1 MKMKSPNKHKLLR
14 HDPKP
19 QTVFV
24 CTVLLLIGFIV
35 CFAARWYTL
44 VYGDTGFDSV
54 MFTLTNG
61 LNGAEDRLI
70 NSYLKEGL
78 APAVFFCAVAAFL
91 IFFRS
96 KRYIAVTFAG
106 KVKFRLFPL
115 SCRVKVIFACALSA
129 VLVFSGAHSVRLGEY
144 VIYQFKST
152 RIFDE
157 KYVDPL
163 SAGITFT
170 EEKRNLIYIFVE
182 SLETAYMSEAQ
193 GGALKYDLIPELS
206 ELAENNI
213 NFSQNLGVGGYTA
226 VPGTTWTAG
235 AMVAHTAGIPLKVP
249 FGFKENSYGADG
261 FIPGAGTITEIL
273 RDNGYYQALMLGSDA
288 RFANRDYY
296 YIQHGINKI
305 YDYYTARDSGLIAK
319 DYCVWWGMEDKYLY
333 EYARQ
338 ELTEIASKERP
349 FAFTMLTADT
359 HHVDGYVCSE
369 CGDKYE
375 EQYENVISCADRQ
388 LASFISWIQEQDF
401 YENTTIV
408 VCGDHP
414 TMDAGY
420 ISRNVDE
427 DYDRHVYNCII
438 NSAIEAENTK
448 NREFSAFDMF
458 PTTLAAMGCTIEG
471 DRLGL
476 GTNLFSEL
484 PTLIEEMG
492 RKSFVEQMTR
502 SSKYYN
508 INFMQ

>member
-1 MKMKSPNKHKLLR
+1 
-14 HDPKP
+14 
-19 QTVFV
+19 
-24 CTVLLLIGFIV
+24 
-35 CFAARWYTL
+35 
-44 VYGDTGFDSV
+44 
-54 MFTLTNG
+54 
-61 LNGAEDRLI
+61 
-70 NSYLKEGL
+70 
-78 APAVFFCAVAAFL
+78 
-91 IFFRS
+91 
-96 KRYIAVTFAG
+96 
-106 KVKFRLFPL
+106 
-115 SCRVKVIFACALSA
+115 
-129 VLVFSGAHSVRLGEY
+129 
-144 VIYQFKST
+144 
-152 RIFDE
+152 
-157 KYVDPL
+157 
-163 SAGITFT
+163 
-170 EEKRNLIYIFVE
+170 
-182 SLETAYMSEAQ
+182 
-193 GGALKYDLIPELS
+193 
-206 ELAENNI
+206 
-213 NFSQNLGVGGYTA
+213 
-226 VPGTTWTAG
+226 
-235 AMVAHTAGIPLKVP
+235 
-249 FGFKENSYGADG
+249 
-261 FIPGAGTITEIL
+261 
-273 RDNGYYQALMLGSDA
+273 
-288 RFANRDYY
+288 
-296 YIQHGINKI
+296 
-305 YDYYTARDSGLIAK
+305 
-319 DYCVWWGMEDKYLY
+319 MEDKYLY

-369 CGDKYE
+369 CGDEYE

-408 VCGDHP
+408 ICGDHP

-438 NSAIEAENTK
+438 NSAIEPENMK
-448 NREFSAFDMF
+448 NREFTAFDMF